1 MYLCVCVCL
10 YTTCVYVRAPTYA
23 CVIPLYSCL
32 NACIYV
38 YISPLC
44 VPRPIP
50 LRFRA
55 GFKQALGCCPC
66 VPQGT
71 YEGLELKSTRY
82 LHTQTSVYK
91 TSCMETSVSTVM
103 QLTDEGDQRAR
114 RTGPAPATLGP
125 PGGAMS
131 VPGAPHG
138 GAGGRGR
145 GGGPRRS
152 SLDLA
157 SNGSS
162 SRSVSKTVSETSSFY
177 SSHNLQD

>member
-1 MYLCVCVCL
+1 MYLPVCFS
-10 YTTCVYVRAPTYA
+10 A
-23 CVIPLYSCL
+23 
-32 NACIYV
+32 
-38 YISPLC
+38 SP
-44 VPRPIP
+44 P
-50 LRFRA
+50 RFRA
-55 GFKQALGCCPC
+55 GFKQVLGCCPC
-66 VPQGT
+66 VPRGS

-103 QLTDEGDQRAR
+103 HQADEGDPRAR
-114 RTGPAPATLGP
+114 RAGPGPAPASLGP
-125 PGGAMS
+125 PGAA
-131 VPGAPHG
+131 GAPHGG

-177 SSHNLQD
+177 SSHNLQE